1 MKADLSSLWN
11 NYKEHAQLEARDE
24 LIVHYA
30 PMVKY
35 VAGRLAIN
43 LSSAV
48 EMDELISY
56 GIEGLIDAIEKYDPT
71 RNIKFETYAVT
82 RIRGSMIDGLRSMDW
97 VPVSVRQKSKE
108 LEKVYLQLENRLGRT
123 ATHQEVAQELGISE
137 KELSVLLQEIAATT
151 IVSLDDYIPGDE
163 GEEKKRRIV
172 EMLED
177 ENAVDALEMV
187 EIQEIKELLA
197 RSIAKLPDKEKM
209 VIYLY
214 YYEGLTL
221 KEIGLTLNLSESR
234 ISQLHTK
241 AVLRLRG
248 GLSKKKHSV
257 GGILS
262 TNSSPIFTLYIKPRS
277 R

>member
-1 MKADLSSLWN
+1 MKADMSTLWQ

-24 LIVHYA
+24 LIIHYA

-35 VAGRLAIN
+35 VANRLAIN
-43 LSSAV
+43 LSSVV
-48 EMDELISY
+48 EVDELISY
-56 GIEGLIDAIEKYDPT
+56 GIEGLMDAMEKYDPT
-71 RNIKFETYAVT
+71 RNIKFETYAIT

-108 LEKVYLQLENRLGRT
+108 LEKAYLRLESQLGRA
-123 ATHQEVAQELGISE
+123 ATDQEIAQEMGISE
-137 KELSVLLQEIAATT
+137 KELASLLKEVAATA
-151 IVSLDDYIPGDE
+151 IISLDDYLPGDE
-163 GEEKKRRIV
+163 SEDKKRRIV

-177 ENAVDALEMV
+177 ENAVNALEMV
-187 EIQEIKELLA
+187 EIQEVKDVLA
-197 RSIAKLPDKEKM
+197 KAIAKLPEKEKM

-214 YYEGLTL
+214 YFEGLTL

-248 GLSKKKHSV
+248 SLSKKKHLV
-257 GGILS
+257 
-262 TNSSPIFTLYIKPRS
+262 T
-277 R
+277 